1 MDGLGTAEPIG
12 SVTTAVSGVFSG
24 YTDGCESVFDYD
36 QVTEMTAADL
46 DKALKTAESA
56 KGDTGA

>member
-1 MDGLGTAEPIG
+1 MDELGSAEPIG

-36 QVTEMTAADL
+36 QVTEMTAPIWI
-46 DKALKTAESA
+46 KP
-56 KGDTGA
+56 